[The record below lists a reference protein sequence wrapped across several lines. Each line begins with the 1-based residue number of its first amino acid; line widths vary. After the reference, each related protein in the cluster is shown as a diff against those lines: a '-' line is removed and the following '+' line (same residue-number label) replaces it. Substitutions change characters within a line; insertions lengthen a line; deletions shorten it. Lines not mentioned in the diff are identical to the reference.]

1 MLGKKFLFGILCII
15 FFSALLFAESNW
27 WEEDDFAYAEG
38 QTEYTQI
45 FSTRNGKKMT
55 ETQMVALFN
64 QKMNGYLKTSL
75 QCAYEWMVYDEAY
88 KQRNNWEMRI
98 MKLSKPYFTG
108 YDIWFY
114 FSNGVFLLRFAD
126 EHFLSTVF
134 EMGCSS
140 RPVDDTTAAKITNEL
155 LDCQIAA
162 RKMWLNHGLTPKG
175 LLPIKFE

>member
-1 MLGKKFLFGILCII
+1 MNVYKKSLCTLFAVLIG
-15 FFSALLFAESNW
+15 ALLFAETNW
-27 WEEDDFAYAEG
+27 WEEDDFSYAKG

-45 FSTRNGKKMT
+45 FSTRNSKKMT
-55 ETQMVALFN
+55 EVQMIALFN
-64 QKMNGYLKTSL
+64 QKMNGYLKTSS
-75 QCAYEWMVYDEAY
+75 QCAYEWIVYDEAY

-98 MKLSKPYFTG
+98 MKLSKPDFTG

-175 LLPIKFE
+175 FLPVKFE